1 MSLERATAARS
12 SADMA
17 HPILKEFQSPKQ
29 DNLNWGQDAV
39 VASTVVDD
47 STVNEEGAR
56 LR

>member
-1 MSLERATAARS
+1 
-12 SADMA
+12 MA